1 MATEKVKI
9 ALGCDAVGFELKE
22 IIKEYLVNEKNAEV
36 VLDPT
41 PTLEAAD
48 GTQLETTRLICE
60 AIQRDECR
68 LAMLICGTGIGF
80 CHMANTFWGIRAANV
95 SDCYSAERARKSAD
109 AQILCIGARVLAPEA
124 AKKVV
129 DAWYD
134 EPFDWGR
141 ESSVINKLKFKE
153 MDDRNL
159 KKPEFINWKMG
170 LEPDA

>member
-1 MATEKVKI
+1 M
-9 ALGCDAVGFELKE
+9 
-22 IIKEYLVNEKNAEV
+22 
-36 VLDPT
+36 
-41 PTLEAAD
+41 
-48 GTQLETTRLICE
+48 
-60 AIQRDECR
+60 
-68 LAMLICGTGIGF
+68 
-80 CHMANTFWGIRAANV
+80 
-95 SDCYSAERARKSAD
+95 
-109 AQILCIGARVLAPEA
+109 APEA

-170 LEPDA
+170 LEPDD